1 MSELAIVDKAQER
14 ELAMMLGNDAAGNSG
29 GGSRMPILKLNH
41 DDEDDAGNPL
51 KKGTFVLKRGDDE
64 PNIYADKATIRPL
77 INMYN
82 WSHYVEGE
90 GTVCKTITIPNFKM
104 EPIDSN
110 GGVRCGKPVSKVL
123 KEMSKTEQNQ
133 YKDITC
139 FRQLRCLVD
148 IEGKTSDG
156 EKATATNVPA
166 IMFLKGANFLP
177 FENEFTKVIPKS
189 ANLYDYKAELTT
201 ERLKNGGVTYFVI
214 HFEPKMNDKLALDV
228 DTYDTIKH
236 MFTLIKEENE
246 RITEQYKK
254 AVANRNADDAAIEAL
269 EADLVD

>member
-1 MSELAIVDKAQER
+1 MSNVAIIDKSKER
-14 ELAMMLGNDAAGNSG
+14 ELAAMLGAETSG
-29 GGSRMPILKLNH
+29 SSGGSRMPVLKLNH
-41 DDEDDAGNPL
+41 QDEDDEGNPL
-51 KKGTFVLKRGDDE
+51 KKGQFLLQRGDDE
-64 PNIYADKATIRPL
+64 PNIYAETATIRPL

-82 WSHYVEGE
+82 WSHYIEGE
-90 GTVCKTITIPNFKM
+90 GTVCKTITIPNFKK

-123 KEMSKTEQNQ
+123 KDMSKTEQAA

-148 IEGKTSDG
+148 IEGKTSTG
-156 EKATATNVPA
+156 EDAKVTNVPA

-177 FENEFTKVIPKS
+177 FEEEYVKVIPRS
-189 ANLYDYKAELTT
+189 ANMYDYKAKLST
-201 ERLKNGGVTYFVI
+201 EKKKQGSVTYFVI
-214 HFEPKMNDKLALDV
+214 HFEPEMSDKLGLDN
-228 DTYDTIKH
+228 DTYETMVH
-236 MFTLIKEENE
+236 MASLIKDEND

-254 AVANRNADDAAIEAL
+254 AVADRNADDAAISAL